1 MTGTFWGTYK
11 SSPDQKT
18 CDDDHSKENM
28 SVTASVRSSVSS
40 KTVESSALVKVQET
54 YDNVLES
61 LGQRLKDMVI
71 EEEKLKRELMSPVSS
86 SSSKNTKKARRRRR
100 RRKHDYPKE
109 LKRAT
114 KIDRARLLRLADI
127 NNRRFR
133 YMFSTALDSSS
144 QEVTTLNVSRRIV
157 EKIEEHI
164 TDTII
169 QDVSKEFLEI
179 VDGVV
184 NGITNS
190 M

>member
-1 MTGTFWGTYK
+1 
-11 SSPDQKT
+11 
-18 CDDDHSKENM
+18 M
-28 SVTASVRSSVSS
+28 SVTASERSSVSS
-40 KTVESSALVKVQET
+40 KAVESSALVKVQET

-71 EEEKLKRELMSPVSS
+71 EEENLKRELMSPVSS
-86 SSSKNTKKARRRRR
+86 PKKVRRR
-100 RRKHDYPKE
+100 RRKRNYPKE
-109 LKRAT
+109 SKRAT
-114 KIDRARLLRLADI
+114 TIDRARLLRLADI

-133 YMFSTALDSSS
+133 YMFSTALDNS
-144 QEVTTLNVSRRIV
+144 QEVTTSNVSRIV

-184 NGITNS
+184 HGITNS

>member
-1 MTGTFWGTYK
+1 
-11 SSPDQKT
+11 
-18 CDDDHSKENM
+18 M
-28 SVTASVRSSVSS
+28 SVTASVRSSISS
-40 KTVESSALVKVQET
+40 KAVEGSALVKVQET

-71 EEEKLKRELMSPVSS
+71 EEENLKRELMSPVSS
-86 SSSKNTKKARRRRR
+86 PKKVRRR
-100 RRKHDYPKE
+100 RRKRNYPKE
-109 LKRAT
+109 SKRAPT
-114 KIDRARLLRLADI
+114 IDRARLLRLADI

-133 YMFSTALDSSS
+133 YMFSTALDNS
-144 QEVTTLNVSRRIV
+144 QEVTTSNVSRIV

-184 NGITNS
+184 HGITNS

>member
-1 MTGTFWGTYK
+1 
-11 SSPDQKT
+11 
-18 CDDDHSKENM
+18 M
-28 SVTASVRSSVSS
+28 SVTASVRSSISS
-40 KTVESSALVKVQET
+40 KAVESSALVKVQET

-71 EEEKLKRELMSPVSS
+71 EEENLKRELMSPVSS
-86 SSSKNTKKARRRRR
+86 PKKVRRR
-100 RRKHDYPKE
+100 RRKRNYPKE
-109 LKRAT
+109 SKRAPT
-114 KIDRARLLRLADI
+114 IDRARLLRLADI

-133 YMFSTALDSSS
+133 YMFSTALDNS
-144 QEVTTLNVSRRIV
+144 QEVTTSNVSRIV

-184 NGITNS
+184 HGITNS

>member
-1 MTGTFWGTYK
+1 
-11 SSPDQKT
+11 
-18 CDDDHSKENM
+18 M
-28 SVTASVRSSVSS
+28 SVTASVRSSISS
-40 KTVESSALVKVQET
+40 KAVESSALVKVQET

>member
-1 MTGTFWGTYK
+1 
-11 SSPDQKT
+11 
-18 CDDDHSKENM
+18 M

-40 KTVESSALVKVQET
+40 KAVESSALVKVQET

-71 EEEKLKRELMSPVSS
+71 EEENLKRELMSPVSS
-86 SSSKNTKKARRRRR
+86 TKKVRRRR
-100 RRKHDYPKE
+100 RRKRNYPKE
-109 LKRAT
+109 SKRAT
-114 KIDRARLLRLADI
+114 TIDRARLLRLADI

-133 YMFSTALDSSS
+133 YMFSTALDNS
-144 QEVTTLNVSRRIV
+144 QEVTTSNVSRIV

-184 NGITNS
+184 HGITNS

>member
-1 MTGTFWGTYK
+1 
-11 SSPDQKT
+11 
-18 CDDDHSKENM
+18 M

-40 KTVESSALVKVQET
+40 KAVESSALVKVQET

-71 EEEKLKRELMSPVSS
+71 EEENLKRELMSPVS
-86 SSSKNTKKARRRRR
+86 NTKKVRRRR
-100 RRKHDYPKE
+100 RRKRNYPKE
-109 LKRAT
+109 SKRAT
-114 KIDRARLLRLADI
+114 TIDRARLLRLADI

-133 YMFSTALDSSS
+133 YMFSTALDNS
-144 QEVTTLNVSRRIV
+144 QEVTTTNVSRIV
-157 EKIEEHI
+157 EKIEERI

-184 NGITNS
+184 HGITNS

>member
-1 MTGTFWGTYK
+1 
-11 SSPDQKT
+11 
-18 CDDDHSKENM
+18 M

-40 KTVESSALVKVQET
+40 KAVESSALVKVQET

-71 EEEKLKRELMSPVSS
+71 EEENLKRELMSPVSS
-86 SSSKNTKKARRRRR
+86 TKKVRRRRR
-100 RRKHDYPKE
+100 RRKRNYPKE
-109 LKRAT
+109 SKRAT
-114 KIDRARLLRLADI
+114 TIDRARLLRLADI

-133 YMFSTALDSSS
+133 YMFSTALDNS
-144 QEVTTLNVSRRIV
+144 QEVTTSNVSRIV

-184 NGITNS
+184 HGITNS